1 MAAGKTYEPIATTTL
16 SSATSAID
24 FSSIT
29 SAYTDLVLVLSW
41 RGGNADQPSLLV
53 RLNNST
59 AQLYSNTG
67 LTGSGSG
74 AGTSRR
80 ASTAINGNNYMAIP
94 RDAGQPTTVGGMATI
109 IINFMNY
116 SKTTMF
122 KTVLGRGSAAESGV
136 EATVGMWRS
145 TSAVNQITI
154 SGNTNAFGV
163 GTTATLY
170 GIAAA

>member
-1 MAAGKTYEPIATTTL
+1 MPAGATYDSIATTTL
-16 SSATSAID
+16 GSATSTID
-24 FSSIT
+24 FTSIS
-29 SAYTDLVLVLSW
+29 SAYTDLVLILSW

-74 AGTSRR
+74 SGTSRR
-80 ASTAINGNNYMAIP
+80 ASIAINGNDYMAIP
-94 RDAGQPTTVGGMATI
+94 RDAGQPTTIGGMATV

-116 SKTTMF
+116 SNTSIF
-122 KTVLGRGSAAESGV
+122 KTVIGRGSSAQSGV
-136 EATVGMWRS
+136 EATVGLWHS
-145 TSAVNQITI
+145 TNAVNQITI

-163 GTTATLY
+163 GTVATLY
-170 GIAAA
+170 GITAA

>member
-1 MAAGKTYEPIATTTL
+1 MAAGLTYEPIATTTL
-16 SSATSAID
+16 SSATSTID
-24 FSSIT
+24 FTPISG
-29 SAYTDLVLVLSW
+29 AYTDLVLVLSW
-41 RGGNADQPSLLV
+41 RGGNADQPSLLI

-74 AGTSRR
+74 VGTSRK
-80 ASTAINGNNYMAIP
+80 ATTAVNGNDYMAIP
-94 RDAGQPTTVGGMATI
+94 RDSGQPTTVGGVATI
-109 IINFMNY
+109 IINFMDY
-116 SKTTMF
+116 SNTTTF
-122 KTVLGRGSAAESGV
+122 KTVLGRGSASESGV

-145 TSAVNQITI
+145 TNAVNQITI

-170 GIAAA
+170 GITAA

>member
-1 MAAGKTYEPIATTTL
+1 MPAGATYEPIATTTL

-41 RGGNADQPSLLV
+41 RGGNANQPSLLV

-67 LTGSGSG
+67 LTGSGSTV
-74 AGTSRR
+74 TSRR
-80 ASTAINGNNYMAIP
+80 ATTSINGNDYMAIP
-94 RDAGQPTTVGGMATI
+94 RDAGQPTTIGGMATVV
-109 IINFMNY
+109 INFINY
-116 SKTTMF
+116 SNTTTF
-122 KTVLGRGSAAESGV
+122 KTVLGRGSAAQSGV

-145 TSAVNQITI
+145 TNAINQITI
-154 SGNTNAFGV
+154 SGDTNAFGI
-163 GTTATLY
+163 GTMATLY

>member
-1 MAAGKTYEPIATTTL
+1 MAAGLTYEPIATTTL
-16 SSATSAID
+16 VSATSAID

-41 RGGNADQPSLLV
+41 RGGNADQPSLLI

-67 LTGSGSG
+67 LTGSGST
-74 AGTSRR
+74 ATSRR
-80 ASTAINGNNYMAIP
+80 ASTAINGNDYMAIP
-94 RDAGQPTTVGGMATI
+94 RDAGQPTTVGGMATV

-116 SKTTMF
+116 SNTAIF
-122 KTVLGRGSAAESGV
+122 KTALGRGSAAESGT
-136 EATVGMWRS
+136 EATIGMWRS
-145 TSAVNQITI
+145 TNAVNQITI

-170 GIAAA
+170 GITAA